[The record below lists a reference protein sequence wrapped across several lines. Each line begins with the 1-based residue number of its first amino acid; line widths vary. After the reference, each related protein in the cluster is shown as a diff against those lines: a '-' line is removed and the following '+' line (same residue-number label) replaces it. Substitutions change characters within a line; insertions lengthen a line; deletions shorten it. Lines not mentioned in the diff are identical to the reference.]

1 MGGGETTGKDCECL
15 RQFPACEVRP
25 KAVLKR
31 LTRDKKTVDGRVHFI
46 LPREIGSVDVVTE
59 VPERAV
65 LQAVEEL
72 RYLSQA

>member
-1 MGGGETTGKDCECL
+1 
-15 RQFPACEVRP
+15 
-25 KAVLKR
+25 
-31 LTRDKKTVDGRVHFI
+31 VHFI